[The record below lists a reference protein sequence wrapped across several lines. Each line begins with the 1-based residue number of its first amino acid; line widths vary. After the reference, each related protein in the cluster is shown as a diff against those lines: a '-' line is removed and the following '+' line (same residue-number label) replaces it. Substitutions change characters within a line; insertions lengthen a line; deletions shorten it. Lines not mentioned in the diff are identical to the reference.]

1 MATTTGS
8 LVRSSGAGDYSPL
21 IARLHEFLAQVRI
34 RYILA
39 AVAMIYA

>member
-1 MATTTGS
+1 MATTTGY

-21 IARLHEFLAQVRI
+21 IGRLHESLAQVSI
-34 RYILA
+34 RHILA